1 MMEVSRRGIQE
12 AATADAGAG
21 SLRSDRTRRLVHGAS
36 SAVLSKGVVVAS
48 NAISIPIAFR
58 YLGAENFGLWTT
70 ISTTLSMLLV
80 LDLGIANSLTNFISE
95 AYARQ
100 DREHASVY
108 GTTAAALMAGVAA
121 ALGLTAWAIWPFL
134 RWSQLFHLSSPSES
148 VQAGHAVAAALAVFL
163 VGLPA
168 GLAPKILG
176 AYQELRSVNIFIAG
190 GSVCNLLALALL
202 VHMHAGLVPLVAASS
217 GAFVLANLA
226 CLGWIWF
233 AHKPW
238 LLPRVRHFRYGAAR
252 TMFQSG
258 GEFFLLQI
266 AGLVVF
272 NSDNLVVA
280 HYLGPAE
287 VASYSVAWK
296 LAGYAAIAQTL
307 LMPAL
312 WPAFSEAFARGDL
325 GWVRQTFR
333 RTMWLTMGIATG
345 FSVLFVF
352 AGRWL
357 ISVWA
362 GRAAVPSQELM
373 LLMCG
378 WVLISTFMGNTAT
391 VLVAKGEI
399 RVQAWCSMAAAVLNL
414 VLSIFW
420 VQRIGAAGVI
430 LGTIVSYLTVLV
442 PVQTWACFRAL
453 KMRG

>member
-1 MMEVSRRGIQE
+1 MNEVPRQGIE
-12 AATADAGAG
+12 GTTTADAEAG
-21 SLRSDRTRRLVHGAS
+21 SLRSNRTRRLVQGAT

-95 AYARQ
+95 AYARE

-108 GTTAAALMAGVAA
+108 GTTAAALMTGVAA
-121 ALGLTAWAIWPFL
+121 ALGLTAWAVWPFL
-134 RWSQLFHLSSPSES
+134 RWSQVFHLSSASES
-148 VQAGHAVAAALAVFL
+148 LQAGHAVAAALGVFL

-176 AYQELRSVNIFIAG
+176 AYQELRSLNLFVAAG
-190 GSVCNLLALALL
+190 SICNLLMLALL
-202 VHMHAGLVPLVAASS
+202 VHLRAGLVPLVAASS
-217 GAFVLANLA
+217 GALVLANLA

-238 LLPRVRHFRYGAAR
+238 LFPRAHHLRYGAAR
-252 TMFQSG
+252 TMFGSG

-280 HYLGPAE
+280 HYLGPVE

-312 WPAFSEAFARGDL
+312 WPAFSEAFARGDV

-333 RTMWLTMGIATG
+333 RTMWLTMGIATS

-357 ISVWA
+357 IGVWA
-362 GRAAVPSQELM
+362 GRAAVPNQSLM

-378 WVLISTFMGNTAT
+378 WVLISTFMGNTST
-391 VLVAKGEI
+391 VLVAKGQI
-399 RVQAWCSMAAAVLNL
+399 RLQAWCSMGAAGLNL
-414 VLSIFW
+414 VLSIYW
-420 VQRIGAAGVI
+420 VQRIGTAGVI
-430 LGTIVSYLTVLV
+430 LGTIVSYLAVLV
-442 PVQTWACFRAL
+442 PIQTWACFREL
-453 KMRG
+453 KVRG